1 MPCAAVVPIIAYP
14 PIYFLSCR
22 SPFPMQD
29 ARNFLHTDDAVRI
42 GGYIATLESLGIQL
56 VAVRACSSE

>member
-1 MPCAAVVPIIAYP
+1 
-14 PIYFLSCR
+14 
-22 SPFPMQD
+22 MQD

-56 VAVRACSSE
+56 VAVRACSSERDCTQGPKWGSGRDYRLLSSDRK

>member
-1 MPCAAVVPIIAYP
+1 MQSLPTP
-14 PIYFLSCR
+14 PLSFLSCL